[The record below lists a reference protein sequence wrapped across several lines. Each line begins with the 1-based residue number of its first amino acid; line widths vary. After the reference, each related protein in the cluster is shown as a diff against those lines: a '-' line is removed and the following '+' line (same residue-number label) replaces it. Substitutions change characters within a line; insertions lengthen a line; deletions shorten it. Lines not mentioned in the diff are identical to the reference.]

1 MSDFT
6 PTPTPSYSGKL
17 RNHMLMVPECIEECS
32 GIRIFGRTIKSFVF
46 STDVATIAS
55 CNADAVIAVYPFTPQ
70 PRIAR
75 AIISVADMPVF
86 CGVGGGFTSGA
97 RSVAQAM
104 EAEHCGAYGVV
115 LNAPVSA
122 DIMRDI
128 RAHID
133 IPVVATIVSATQDTE
148 ARIAAGADI
157 LNVSAAAETPQL
169 VAALRARHPEIPI
182 IATGGPRD
190 ETIRKTIAAGANA
203 ITYTPPD
210 NGVLLADIM
219 TAREEFG
226 DMRGRKLTFFG
237 DARNNVANSLIVV
250 SAKLG
255 MHFCACGPK
264 ELMPEEWLIEKCRA
278 VAAETGAVL
287 EFTDDVAQGAKDCDV
302 LYTDIWLSMGEPAEL
317 WEKRIKLLRPYQVNK
332 ELMAMAKPT
341 AIFEHCLPSF
351 HDRETTV
358 GEDIYQKF
366 GLEAME
372 VTDDVFLGH
381 QARQFQEAEN
391 RMHTIKAV
399 MYATL
404 K

>member
-1 MSDFT
+1 MQEEFNQLPQIGSR
-6 PTPTPSYSGKL
+6 L
-17 RNHMLMVPECIEECS
+17 RKNILRMPEAVFQAS
-32 GIRIFGRTIKSFVF
+32 GIVINGRRIKSFVF
-46 STDVATIAS
+46 TTDLAIIRN
-55 CNADAVIAVYPFTPQ
+55 CDADAVFAVYPFTPQ
-70 PRIAR
+70 QAISD
-75 AIISVADMPVF
+75 AIIKASYIPVF

-128 RAHID
+128 RTHID

-219 TAREEFG
+219 TAHRE
-226 DMRGRKLTFFG
+226 RYR
-237 DARNNVANSLIVV
+237 
-250 SAKLG
+250 
-255 MHFCACGPK
+255 
-264 ELMPEEWLIEKCRA
+264 
-278 VAAETGAVL
+278 
-287 EFTDDVAQGAKDCDV
+287 
-302 LYTDIWLSMGEPAEL
+302 
-317 WEKRIKLLRPYQVNK
+317 
-332 ELMAMAKPT
+332 
-341 AIFEHCLPSF
+341 
-351 HDRETTV
+351 
-358 GEDIYQKF
+358 
-366 GLEAME
+366 
-372 VTDDVFLGH
+372 
-381 QARQFQEAEN
+381 
-391 RMHTIKAV
+391 
-399 MYATL
+399 
-404 K
+404 